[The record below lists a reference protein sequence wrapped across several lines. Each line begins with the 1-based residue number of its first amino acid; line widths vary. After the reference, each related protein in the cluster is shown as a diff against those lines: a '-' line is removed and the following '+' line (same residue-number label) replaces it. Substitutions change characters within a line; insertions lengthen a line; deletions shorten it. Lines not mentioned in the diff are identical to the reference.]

1 MHIKAENASCRF
13 LIQLIDCSA
22 YHVVLCDT
30 LITMNDENS
39 TLAIKEDQVLDA
51 KGLNCPLPILKTKVL
66 LNKMQ
71 PGEIL
76 FVEATD
82 PHSVIDFEAYCA
94 RTDHQLLN
102 IEKETNLFKFYIQRA
117 ENPKKI

>member
-1 MHIKAENASCRF
+1 
-13 LIQLIDCSA
+13 
-22 YHVVLCDT
+22 
-30 LITMNDENS
+30 MNDENS
-39 TLAIKEDQVLDA
+39 TIAIKEDQVLDA

-102 IEKETNLFKFYIQRA
+102 IEKEKNLFKFYIQRA